1 MCATVLIS
9 REVAGFISIIHLMQ
23 TLLFGISVFD
33 FFLLLK
39 IFFIRCGC
47 FIFQQSGLDVCVYTF
62 VLHIYF
68 SGILMT
74 MKSYLKSSCVVS
86 EYC

>member
-1 MCATVLIS
+1 MCATVLFS

-39 IFFIRCGC
+39 ISFSFVVDILFYNTVDWMSVYTLLFCT
-47 FIFQQSGLDVCVYTF
+47 FIFLEF
-62 VLHIYF
+62 
-68 SGILMT
+68 
-74 MKSYLKSSCVVS
+74 
-86 EYC
+86 

>member
-1 MCATVLIS
+1 MG
-9 REVAGFISIIHLMQ
+9 GFISIIHLMQ

-39 IFFIRCGC
+39 IFFIRCGY
-47 FIFQQSGLDVCVYTF
+47 FIFLHSGLDVCVYAF

-68 SGILMT
+68 FGILMT
-74 MKSYLKSSCVVS
+74 MRSYLKPSCGIRVLLNCTGS
-86 EYC
+86 F